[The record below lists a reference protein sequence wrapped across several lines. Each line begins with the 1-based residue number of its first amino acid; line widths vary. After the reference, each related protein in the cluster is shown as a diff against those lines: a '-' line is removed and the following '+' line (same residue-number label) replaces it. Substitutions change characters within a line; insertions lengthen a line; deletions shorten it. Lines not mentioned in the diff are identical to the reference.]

1 MGRYITIS
9 QEVDVEIDMEDFDT
23 DELVE
28 ELQRRSKSGS
38 TIDDE
43 SSMQLLQKI
52 YLKRRTG
59 QDYEQDLDNL
69 IYESL
74 GRLA

>member
-23 DELVE
+23 AELVE
-28 ELQRRSKSGS
+28 ELQRRGKSGS

-52 YLKRRTG
+52 YLKRRNG